1 MTMYQI
7 FKEQEEV
14 FHNKLFEI
22 ENERNILLSNDINK
36 SNQIQILSKE
46 KLMLEVCLKYIS
58 FNLI

>member
-36 SNQIQILSKE
+36 SSQIQILSKE